1 MTRSKNLSEKKEKIV
16 KFYTAHKRMPSF
28 RELCALAGYAST
40 NAATRLVRKLEDE
53 GFLKRDK
60 SGRLIPRRLFGAVRV
75 LGLVEAGFPTPAQE
89 ELIDTMT
96 FDEYL
101 IQHPDAT
108 YVLKV
113 KGDSMH
119 DAGIRE
125 NDMVVVERTQ
135 KYKAGDIVVA
145 AVDNEWTMKYL
156 RGKPGEWW
164 LEPANKA
171 FKPIRPKGELRIEAV
186 VKAIVRRYA

>member
-1 MTRSKNLSEKKEKIV
+1 
-16 KFYTAHKRMPSF
+16 MPSF
-28 RELCALAGYAST
+28 REICKLFGFAST
-40 NAATRLVRKLEDE
+40 NAAMRLVQKLEGE
-53 GFLKRDK
+53 GFLERDK
-60 SGRLIPRRLFGAVRV
+60 TGRILPKQLFGKVKV
-75 LGLVEAGFPTPAQE
+75 LGLVEAGFPSPAQE

-101 IQHPDAT
+101 IEHPDST

-113 KGDSMH
+113 KGDSMY

-156 RGKPGEWW
+156 RGKIGEWW
-164 LEPANKA
+164 LEPANKN